1 MTAPLIDG
9 PGTTLP
15 PGASAE
21 FVTAPDG
28 GRIRIVRFPIPSDRV
43 GRGTVLVHPGW
54 SEFAEKYAEVA
65 ADLHRRGFG
74 VIVLD
79 PRGQG
84 FSQRLDGD
92 DRRGHIDD
100 FAKFVTDL
108 TTTMDHVRATEAG
121 PYGIL
126 AHSMGGLITLQWLA
140 QGRGKDLSAVVLS
153 APLTNLFRS
162 PFKAAF
168 VKSILTAGKLLG
180 RGTAPLP
187 GVQEHSWAFEGN
199 VLTQDADRHER
210 FRQLQLAN
218 PSAVAG
224 LPKFDWLAAA
234 LGGMKHVQAPGALKG
249 VNGPILLVSAA
260 RDETVDPIH
269 HGDLAAQYPD
279 LFDYKSIPGAR
290 HELLM
295 EADEYRDA
303 FFAAF
308 DQYMDDRMPPVSAEV
323 GSSAASSVPLT

>member
-9 PGTTLP
+9 PGTVLP
-15 PGASAE
+15 AGAVSE
-21 FVTAPDG
+21 FLNAADG
-28 GRIRIVRFPIPSDRV
+28 GRIRIVRFPHPDGPTR
-43 GRGTVLVHPGW
+43 RGTILVHPGW

-65 ADLHRRGFG
+65 ADLHERGFG
-74 VIVLD
+74 VVALD

-84 FSQRLDGD
+84 YSQRLVGD

-100 FAKFVTDL
+100 FAKFVADL
-108 TTTMDHVRATEAG
+108 TIAMDHVRATEAG

-126 AHSMGGLITLQWLA
+126 AHSMGGLITLEWLA
-140 QGRGKDLSAVVLS
+140 EGHGRDLSAVVLS

-162 PFKAAF
+162 PIKAAF
-168 VKSILTAGKLLG
+168 IKGILATGRLLG

-187 GVQEHSWAFEGN
+187 GVEEHSWAFEGN
-199 VLTQDADRHER
+199 VLTQDAERHER

-218 PSAVAG
+218 PDAVAG

-234 LGGMKHVQAPGALKG
+234 LSGMKRIQAPAALEN
-249 VNGPILLVSAA
+249 VDGPILLVSAA
-260 RDETVDPIH
+260 RDETVDPLH

-279 LFDYKSIPGAR
+279 LFDFRSIPGAR

-295 EADEYRDA
+295 EADQYRDA
-303 FFAAF
+303 FFIAF
-308 DQYMDDRMPPVSAEV
+308 DQYMDERMPPVSFGA
-323 GSSAASSVPLT
+323 GSSADSSVPRT